1 MDILE
6 PSLLELLSLA
16 CTEAR
21 KTFAQQVGLSVARM
35 QLLMFV
41 WRREEVSHAALQDHL
56 SLDGATITRLV
67 KQFESEGLLTRR
79 IDPHDNRF
87 MLVTLTPSGQ
97 QTVAGLRAAHDTFQ
111 NQVLDGI
118 NDEEQAIM
126 LRVLERFRANIS
138 AVQDKG

>member
-1 MDILE
+1 MDVPD

-21 KTFAQQVGLSVARM
+21 KTFAQQVGLSAARM

-67 KQFESEGLLTRR
+67 KQFESESLLNRR

-87 MLVTLTPSGQ
+87 MLVALTPSGQ
-97 QTVAGLRAAHDTFQ
+97 QTVADLRAAHDTFQ
-111 NQVLDGI
+111 NQVLDGVS
-118 NDEEQAIM
+118 DEEQAIM
-126 LRVLERFRANIS
+126 LHVLERFRANIR
-138 AVQDKG
+138 AVQDSG